1 MSKPRKVQKTERK
14 NHGKQADGKVEQKS
28 KKTGNQSKNKK
39 YQKTEDFKSG
49 SSLIRLNKFIANAG
63 ICSRREADEL
73 IKAGVIKVN
82 GKVVTELGYK
92 IKPGDKVHYGDQL
105 IKSEK
110 KVYILLNKPKDYLT
124 TVDDPYSR
132 KTVMQLIQGATKERV
147 YPVGRLDRQTTGLL
161 LLTNDGELTKRLTHP
176 RYGVKK
182 IYHVTTD
189 KNVKSEDLEKMLK
202 GIKLEEGVAK
212 VDRVSYVGDSKKDIG
227 VEIHIGWNRVI
238 RRIFETLGYKVV
250 KLDRVFFAGLTK
262 KGLPR
267 GKWRFLTEEEV
278 GFLYQNAG
286 MPQN

>member
-1 MSKPRKVQKTERK
+1 M
-14 NHGKQADGKVEQKS
+14 
-28 KKTGNQSKNKK
+28 
-39 YQKTEDFKSG
+39 
-49 SSLIRLNKFIANAG
+49 
-63 ICSRREADEL
+63 
-73 IKAGVIKVN
+73 
-82 GKVVTELGYK
+82 
-92 IKPGDKVHYGDQL
+92 
-105 IKSEK
+105 
-110 KVYILLNKPKDYLT
+110 YILLNKPKDYLT